1 VIALLLANLLMLA
14 LGAGLL
20 PLLGAARSRRD
31 LLVRLPLAYPVG
43 IAATGIVSA
52 HLSLAHLAVGRV
64 ALPLLAAVV
73 LAGGLARLPGGSR
86 RLRPRFEPSYVV
98 LLLAVVLCL
107 RAARLL
113 AVKPLLEFDGWAI
126 WATRARAL
134 YEYGHPVAP
143 VFTDPTYPALQYPL
157 LLPSLEALDFRFLGH
172 FDGTLV
178 HLQLA
183 GLALAFVGGAW
194 TLLRERVQPLL
205 LAAVLL
211 AIVAAPTFF
220 NQLQTNYADIPLAMF
235 VALGVAS
242 LTTRQLPLAALF
254 LGAAALTK
262 NEGELF
268 ALAALVAAAAVAPR
282 RRLRPLGWC
291 AFAVV
296 AIDLPWRIW
305 VQAHHLQTRDYA
317 LSNLVDPTY
326 LWRTRGRVG
335 PAASELWTQLWRLDS
350 FSLVVVLAAAGLGLG
365 LLLHRSRVAVF
376 AATWLVLS
384 FAGLLLIYW
393 ISRNPLTS
401 HLDNTSDRTIDSL
414 VFGSALLVPVLLAVE
429 REAEPGELRRD

>member
-1 VIALLLANLLMLA
+1 MIALLVANLLMLA
-14 LGAGLL
+14 LGTGLL
-20 PLLGAARSRRD
+20 PLLGAARSRHD
-31 LLVRLPLAYPVG
+31 LLVRLPLAYPAG

-64 ALPLLAAVV
+64 GLPLLAAVV
-73 LAGGLARLPGGSR
+73 LVAGLWRLPGGP
-86 RLRPRFEPSYVV
+86 LGVRPRFETSYVV
-98 LLLAVVLCL
+98 LGLAVVLCL

-134 YEYGHPVAP
+134 YEYGYPVAP
-143 VFTDPTYPALQYPL
+143 VFTEPSYPALQYPL
-157 LLPSLEALDFRFLGH
+157 LLPSLQAVDFRFLGH

-220 NQLQTNYADIPLAMF
+220 NQLQTNYADIPLAIF

-242 LTTRQLPLAALF
+242 LATEQYPLAALF

-268 ALAALVAAAAVAPR
+268 ALVALVAAAAVTPR
-282 RRLRPLGWC
+282 PQRRPLGWC
-291 AFAVV
+291 ALAVV

-317 LSNLVDPTY
+317 LSNLVDPAY

-335 PAASELWTQLWRLDS
+335 PAASELWTQIWRLDS
-350 FSLVVVLAAAGLGLG
+350 FSLVVVLAAAGLAVGLVVR
-365 LLLHRSRVAVF
+365 RSRAALF

-401 HLDNTSDRTIDSL
+401 HLYNTSDRTIDSL
-414 VFGSALLVPVLLAVE
+414 VFGAALLVPVLLAVE
-429 REAEPGELRRD
+429 REPEARELRGD

>member
-1 VIALLLANLLMLA
+1 VIALLVANLLMLA

-31 LLVRLPLAYPVG
+31 LLVSLPLAYGVG

-64 ALPLLAAVV
+64 GLPLLAALA
-73 LAGGLARLPGGSR
+73 LAGGLTRVPGGTR
-86 RLRPRFEPSYVV
+86 RLRPRFEASYVV
-98 LLLAVVLCL
+98 LLLAVALCL

-157 LLPSLEALDFRFLGH
+157 LLPSLEAVDFRFLGH

-183 GLALAFVGGAW
+183 ALALAFVGGAW
-194 TLLRERVQPLL
+194 TLLRERVRPLL

-242 LTTRQLPLAALF
+242 LTTGKFPLAALF

-268 ALAALVAAAAVAPR
+268 ALAALVAAAAVTPR
-282 RRLRPLGWC
+282 RQLRPLGWC
-291 AFAVV
+291 ALAVV

-317 LSNLVDPTY
+317 LSNLVDPAY

-350 FSLVVVLAAAGLGLG
+350 FSLLVLLAAAGLAGG
-365 LLLHRSRVAVF
+365 LLLRRSRAAVF
-376 AATWLVLS
+376 AATWFVLS
-384 FAGLLLIYW
+384 YAGLLLIYW

-414 VFGSALLVPVLLAVE
+414 VFGSALLVPVLLAFE
-429 REAEPGELRRD
+429 REPEAGELRRD

>member
-1 VIALLLANLLMLA
+1 VIALLVANLLMLA

-31 LLVRLPLAYPVG
+31 LLVRLPLAYAVG
-43 IAATGIVSA
+43 VAGTGIVSA

-64 ALPLLAAVV
+64 SLALLAALA
-73 LAGGLARLPGGSR
+73 LAGGLTRLPGGTR
-86 RLRPRFEPSYVV
+86 RLRPRFEASYVV

-157 LLPSLEALDFRFLGH
+157 LLPSLEAVDFRFLGH

-268 ALAALVAAAAVAPR
+268 ALAALVAAAAVTPR
-282 RRLRPLGWC
+282 RQLRPLGWC
-291 AFAVV
+291 ALAVV

-350 FSLVVVLAAAGLGLG
+350 FSLLVVLAAAGLAGG
-365 LLLHRSRVAVF
+365 LLLLRSRAAVF
-376 AATWLVLS
+376 AATWFVLS
-384 FAGLLLIYW
+384 FVGLLLIYW

-414 VFGSALLVPVLLAVE
+414 VFGSALLVPVLLAFE
-429 REAEPGELRRD
+429 REPEAGELRRD

>member
-1 VIALLLANLLMLA
+1 VIVLLLANLLMLA

-20 PLLGAARSRRD
+20 PLLGAARSRPD
-31 LLVRLPLAYPVG
+31 LLVRLPLAYPAG

-52 HLSLAHLAVGRV
+52 HLALARLAVGRIG
-64 ALPLLAAVV
+64 LPLLAAVV
-73 LAGGLARLPGGSR
+73 LVAGLRRLPGGPWPV
-86 RLRPRFEPSYVV
+86 RPRFEVSYLV
-98 LLLAVVLCL
+98 LVFAVVLCL
-107 RAARLL
+107 RAARLF

-134 YEYGHPVAP
+134 YDYGHPISP

-157 LLPSLEALDFRFLGH
+157 LLPSLEAVDFRFLGH

-194 TLLRERVQPLL
+194 TLLRRRVQPLL

-235 VALGVAS
+235 VALGVAA
-242 LTTRQLPLAALF
+242 LTTEQFPLAALF

-268 ALAALVAAAAVAPR
+268 ALAALVAAAAVTPR
-282 RRLRPLGWC
+282 RQLRPLGWC
-291 AFAVV
+291 AVAVV

-305 VQAHHLQTRDYA
+305 VQAHHVRSRDYA

-350 FSLVVVLAAAGLGLG
+350 FSLVVVLAVAGLAVG
-365 LLLHRSRVAVF
+365 LLLQRSRAAVF
-376 AATWLVLS
+376 AVTWLVLS
-384 FAGLLLIYW
+384 FGGLLLIYW

-401 HLDNTSDRTIDSL
+401 HLYNTSDRTIDSL
-414 VFGSALLVPVLLAVE
+414 VFGAALLVPVLFTVE
-429 REAEPGELRRD
+429 REPEPSELRRD

>member
-1 VIALLLANLLMLA
+1 VIPLLVANALMLA

-20 PLLGAARSRRD
+20 PMLRSVRSRRE
-31 LLVRLPLAYPVG
+31 LLVCLPLAYPVG

-52 HLSLAHLAVGRV
+52 HLALVHVAVGRIG
-64 ALPLLAAVV
+64 LPVLAAFALVAGLSRV
-73 LAGGLARLPGGSR
+73 AGGGWRA
-86 RLRPRFEPSYVV
+86 RPRVEASHLV
-98 LLLAVVLCL
+98 LVLAVVLCL
-107 RAARLL
+107 RAARLF

-134 YEYGHPVAP
+134 YDYGQPIAP

-157 LLPSLEALDFRFLGH
+157 LLPSLEAVDFRFLGH

-194 TLLRERVQPLL
+194 TLLRDRVQPLL
-205 LAAVLL
+205 LASVLL

-220 NQLQTNYADIPLAMF
+220 NQLQTNYADLPLAIF
-235 VALGVAS
+235 VALGVAA
-242 LTTRQLPLAALF
+242 LATGQFALAALF

-268 ALAALVAAAAVAPR
+268 ALAAFVAAAAVMPR
-282 RRLRPLGWC
+282 RELRRLGLC
-291 AFAVV
+291 ALAVIV
-296 AIDLPWRIW
+296 IDLPWRIW
-305 VQAHHLQTRDYA
+305 VQAHHLPTRDYA
-317 LSNLVDPTY
+317 LSNLLDPAY
-326 LWRTRGRVG
+326 LWQHRGRVG
-335 PAASELWTQLWRLDS
+335 PSATELWAQVWRLDS
-350 FSLVVVLAAAGLGLG
+350 FSLVVVLVAAGLGVG
-365 LLLHRSRVAVF
+365 LFLLRSREAVF

-401 HLDNTSDRTIDSL
+401 HLYNTSDRTIDSL
-414 VFGSALLVPVLLAVE
+414 VFGAALLVPVLLAVE
-429 REAEPGELRRD
+429 REPEPGQL